1 MTESKLNESNEIKR
15 QDEDESSDEETEKE
29 TIVNENDLREPVYDL
44 KYKFKNSSVIDC
56 IGKLQ
61 AKFINIYNNRYTTV
75 GTGTVFKTTNN
86 TVYVLT
92 CAHNIRLTRYHCTHC
107 KRMNATKK
115 CSGCSSKDNSTQE
128 ILKADKVSFE
138 IRDLKSSEQQRK
150 YNCNMHQIE
159 IDDEKYSFAPIT
171 SSGYD
176 VCILTFN
183 DEERYFENKCKNTVL
198 VSGKLLYDLKPN
210 NVAIEYCIFG
220 YPYSVSID
228 DIPIKQEKMWGAVS
242 IKNQFIVEKNTYDK
256 YYLKQYEIDTSKGQ
270 SGAAIFALYKHYAF
284 IFAVHTGDSKRSIK
298 PPYNVGTLLY
308 EHTQESKI
316 ENLD

>member
-159 IDDEKYSFAPIT
+159 IAPIT

-183 DEERYFENKCKNTVL
+183 DEERYFEN
-198 VSGKLLYDLKPN
+198 
-210 NVAIEYCIFG
+210 CIFG